1 MRKVLLVLLFILIIG
16 VIAADR
22 VGVAV
27 AQDQIAKQVAAQND
41 LPRKPDVK
49 IHGIPFLTQAIGGE
63 YKKIDVGIGQLT
75 QQGVTLGDVKVE
87 LNHVK
92 APLRDVLNGD
102 ASNVVAGTATASAVV
117 PYEEVRR
124 RAPDA
129 VKSISANGSN
139 LQVRGNVSFLG
150 VSGDVTMVASVRAT
164 SRGVAVTPQ
173 SVRTGGGTAVPMSLL
188 RGQFTFTV
196 PVRDLPLGSRISKV
210 EVTPDG
216 LLIAATADDVQLDKV
231 PSTTNP

>member
-27 AQDQIAKQVAAQND
+27 AQDQIAKQVAAKND

-75 QQGVTLGDVKVE
+75 QQGVTLRDVKVE
-87 LNHVK
+87 LDHVT
-92 APLRDVLNGD
+92 APLSDVLNGD

-129 VKSISANGSN
+129 VKSISANGSD
-139 LQVRGNVSFLG
+139 LQVRGDISILG
-150 VSGDVTMVASVRAT
+150 VTGDVTIVAAVRAS

-173 SVRTGGGTAVPMSLL
+173 SVRAGGATVPMSLL
-188 RGQFTFTV
+188 RDRFTFTV

-216 LLIAATADDVQLDKV
+216 LLIAATADDVHLDQV
-231 PSTTNP
+231 SNSTNP

>member
-22 VGVAV
+22 IGVAV

-49 IHGIPFLTQAIGGE
+49 IHGIPFLTQALGGD

-75 QQGVTLGDVKVE
+75 QQGVTLEDVQVE
-87 LNHVK
+87 LSDVK
-92 APLRDVLNGD
+92 APLSDVLNGD
-102 ASNVVAGTATASAVV
+102 ASNVVAGTATASAIV
-117 PYEEVRR
+117 PYDAVRR
-124 RAPDA
+124 RAPST

-139 LQVRGNVSFLG
+139 LQVRGNLSVLG
-150 VSGDVTMVASVRAT
+150 FSGDVTIVAAVRAT
-164 SRGVAVTPQ
+164 GRGIGVAPQ
-173 SVRTGGGTAVPMSLL
+173 SVRTGSGPTVPLALL
-188 RGQFTFTV
+188 RDRFTFNV

-216 LLIAATADDVQLDKV
+216 LRIAATANDVKLDKV
-231 PSTTNP
+231 PRT